1 MKFRAVGAA
10 AVALVAALLLSGC
23 GGSNVGVAAK
33 FDGQQ
38 ISQTQ
43 VSNYVTPNAKG
54 VKLSSATSALTPPK
68 AFVLFIVIRERLYAD
83 LLRATKGG
91 PPSPGAVAG
100 LVDSYVGNGT
110 PQQAVSKLG
119 VKGYAPSFAD
129 QVLRYRALGQLLD
142 DRAKNHV
149 DVNGA
154 LKKLSYR
161 VSINPR
167 YGEWD
172 PKNLTVKAGGT
183 AGLPDFVRL
192 QPGSSTAG

>member
-1 MKFRAVGAA
+1 VKFRAVGAA
-10 AVALVAALLLSGC
+10 AVALAAALLLSGC

-43 VSNYVTPNAKG
+43 VSNYVTPDAKG
-54 VKLSSATSALTPPK
+54 VQLSSTSSALTPPK

-91 PPSPGAVAG
+91 APSPGAVSG
-100 LVDSYVGNGT
+100 LVDGYVGSST
-110 PQQAVSKLG
+110 PQQTVAKLG
-119 VKGYAPSFAD
+119 VKGYAPSFAR

-142 DRAKNHV
+142 NRANNHV

-154 LKKLSYR
+154 LTKLKYR

-167 YGEWD
+167 YGAWD
-172 PKNLTVKAGGT
+172 PKALTVKTDGT
-183 AGLPDFVRL
+183 AGLPDFLTL
-192 QPGSSTAG
+192 QPGSSTTG

>member
-10 AVALVAALLLSGC
+10 AVALAAALLLSGC

-38 ISQTQ
+38 LSQTQ
-43 VSNYVTPNAKG
+43 LSDYVTPNAKG
-54 VKLSSATSALTPPK
+54 VQLSSATSALTPPK
-68 AFVLFIVIRERLYAD
+68 AFVLFILIRERLYAD

-91 PPSPGAVAG
+91 APSPGAVAA

-110 PQQAVSKLG
+110 PQQAVRKLG
-119 VKGYAPSFAD
+119 VIGYSPSFAQ

-142 DRAKNHV
+142 KRASSGV

-154 LKKLSYR
+154 LAKLSYR
-161 VSINPR
+161 VTINPR
-167 YGEWD
+167 YGAWD
-172 PKNLTVKAGGT
+172 PKNLTVVTSGT
-183 AGLPDFVRL
+183 AGLPDFLTL
-192 QPGSSTAG
+192 QPGSSTTG